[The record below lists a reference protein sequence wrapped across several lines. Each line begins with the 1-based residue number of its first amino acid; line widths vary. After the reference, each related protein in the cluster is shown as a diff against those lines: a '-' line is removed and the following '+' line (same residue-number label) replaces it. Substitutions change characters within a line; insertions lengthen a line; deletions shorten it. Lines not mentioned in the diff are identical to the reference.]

1 MAIMR
6 DTSALSLPHNSP
18 SCGAVTPPWAEE
30 DAAPIELHVSAEK
43 AGRIH
48 TGMVDGERCLL
59 IPLEE
64 GESARINGRDA
75 QL

>member
-1 MAIMR
+1 MA
-6 DTSALSLPHNSP
+6 ALQQELAAQAAQQAD
-18 SCGAVTPPWAEE
+18 GDEAPPWAEE
-30 DAAPIELHVSAEK
+30 DTAPIELHVSAEK